1 MTVIAVRKKN
11 DMKTKLIYI
20 LTIWLYA
27 CGPNTNETTISIIDY
42 RNSKAPSVNAENHKD
57 KDVEIFRTIF
67 LSDTY
72 SSIMY
77 RLDSGKLRGYQTFF
91 ETANNYDKAT
101 YKWINDS
108 TLTFKLIDSSNNL
121 TESYT
126 VTGYKST
133 TGLTKNK

>member
-1 MTVIAVRKKN
+1 LTLIAVRKKN

-27 CGPNTNETTISIIDY
+27 CGPTTNETTISIIDY
-42 RNSKAPSVNAENHKD
+42 RNSKAPSVNADNHKN

-67 LSDTY
+67 LTDTY

-77 RLDSGKLRGYQTFF
+77 RFDNGKLRGYQTYF
-91 ETANNYDKAT
+91 ESSNNYDKAT

-108 TLTFKLIDSSNNL
+108 TLTFKLINSSNNL

-133 TGLTKNK
+133 TGVTRNK

>member
-1 MTVIAVRKKN
+1 
-11 DMKTKLIYI
+11 MKTKLIYI
-20 LTIWLYA
+20 LTIWFYA
-27 CGPNTNETTISIIDY
+27 CGPTTSEKTISIIDY
-42 RNSKAPSVNAENHKD
+42 RNAKAPSVNADNHKD

-72 SSIMY
+72 ASIMY
-77 RLDSGKLRGYQTFF
+77 RLDNGKLRGYQTFF
-91 ETANNYDKAT
+91 ESANNYDKAT
-101 YKWINDS
+101 YKWNNDS
-108 TLTFKLIDSSNNL
+108 TLTFKLIDSSSNL